1 MSDPTSAGRALGVD
15 FGQRR
20 VGLALSDAT
29 RLIAQP
35 FKTLNNTGDISKL
48 VRELCELIELNE
60 VTQLVV
66 GWPLRLNG
74 KEGLQTRRVGRF
86 IESIQA
92 VNATPIAT
100 WDERLSTVA
109 AERALIEGR
118 LERRAR
124 RDVVDQV
131 AASLIL
137 QSWLDAQRNQR
148 PTP

>member
-1 MSDPTSAGRALGVD
+1 MSDSTSAGRALGID

-35 FKTLNNTGDISKL
+35 FKTLHNTGDISKV
-48 VRELCELIELNE
+48 VRELCELIEANE

-92 VNATPIAT
+92 INATPIAT

-137 QSWLDAQRNQR
+137 QSWLDAQRSQQ
-148 PTP
+148 PS